1 MTIEIINADILT
13 EKEKEIADKLL
24 EEYYFK
30 IKRMIKKKF
39 LLKINFKEYEKD
51 GKKVKYSINAEA
63 IFSGKMI
70 GSSSWDYDLARTIHK
85 AMKKLETE
93 IEHKFKVSEQR

>member
-1 MTIEIINADILT
+1 MSIEIVNAEVLK
-13 EKEKEIADKLL
+13 EKEKEIANKLL

-30 IKRMIKKKF
+30 IKRMIKKEF
-39 LLKINFKEYEKD
+39 LLKTNFKEYEKD

-70 GSSSWDYDLARTIHK
+70 NSSSWDYDLARTIHK
-85 AMKKLETE
+85 AMKKIESE
-93 IEHKFKVSEQR
+93 IEHKFRVSEQR